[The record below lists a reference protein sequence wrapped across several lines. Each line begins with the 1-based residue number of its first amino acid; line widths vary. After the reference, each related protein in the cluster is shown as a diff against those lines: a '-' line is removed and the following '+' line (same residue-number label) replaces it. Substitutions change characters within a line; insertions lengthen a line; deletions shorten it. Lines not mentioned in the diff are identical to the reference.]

1 MNNFD
6 CYAIRSFNKS
16 TGKMVIKRV
25 CPTDVI
31 GLTDTFTFIMI
42 KK

>member
-6 CYAIRSFNKS
+6 CYAIKSFNKS
-16 TGKMVIKRV
+16 NGKMVHKRV
-25 CPTDVI
+25 YPTDVI
-31 GLTDTFTFIMI
+31 GLTDTFTYILM